1 MATTGAHGPVSRD
14 GAGRTPRWRRL
25 SGDDR
30 RRQVIGIA
38 RQLFAARPYSEV
50 STTDIAAAAGVSHGL
65 LTYHFGSK
73 RNLYVEVL
81 RSMLYLP
88 KGPSPIAGMN
98 PDVDG
103 ALDEMV
109 EWWLTQ
115 LEEHRELWLSLL
127 GARGLGRD
135 PEVEALLDGFEE
147 AARAD
152 IVGYLAARDPAQAP
166 PELWTI
172 VAAWQGLA
180 EATAVEW
187 LKRER
192 ISRAQAKTLVLQA
205 LRALLKLQGPLRK
218 AGEAAPGG
226 AGARR

>member
-1 MATTGAHGPVSRD
+1 MPRTEQ
-14 GAGRTPRWRRL
+14 AGSAPADDAPAAPRWRRL
-25 SGDDR
+25 AGDDR
-30 RRQVIGIA
+30 RRQIIGIA
-38 RQLFAARPYSEV
+38 RDLFAARPYAEV
-50 STTDIAAAAGVSHGL
+50 STADIARAAGVSHGL

-73 RNLYVEVL
+73 RNLYLEVL
-81 RSMLYLP
+81 RAMLHLP
-88 KGPSPIAGMN
+88 KAPSPMSSMD

-103 ALDEMV
+103 ALEGMT

-115 LEEHRELWLSLL
+115 VEHHRELWLALL

-135 PEVEALLDGFEE
+135 PEVEALLDGYEE

-152 IVGYLAARDPAQAP
+152 LVGYLAARDPAQAP
-166 PELWTI
+166 PELWAL

-192 ISRAQAKTLVLQA
+192 ISRAQAKMLVLES
-205 LRALLKLQGPLRK
+205 LRQLLKLQGPLRR
-218 AGEAAPGG
+218 AGEADG
-226 AGARR
+226 